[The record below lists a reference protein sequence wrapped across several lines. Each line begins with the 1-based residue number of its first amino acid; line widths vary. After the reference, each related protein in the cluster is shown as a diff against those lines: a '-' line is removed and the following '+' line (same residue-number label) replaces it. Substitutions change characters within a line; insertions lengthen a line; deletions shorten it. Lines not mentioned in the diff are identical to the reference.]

1 MDLNELQRDALG
13 EVFNIGV
20 GRAASSLSQ
29 IVNDTVLLSAP
40 EVMLVHR
47 SDAAKVLL
55 GSEFRQFSTVSQHFS
70 GAFDAEAM
78 LVFPES
84 NALEIV
90 RLMVG
95 PHMSIEEL
103 SEFEQE
109 AMCEVG
115 NIILNA
121 CMSALAD
128 LFHLSLN
135 GTLPIHRFGDTE
147 SLAFLEGD
155 EQQMIQPSRGR
166 SMAAMSSMIWPRRS
180 LITWRRPGLPA
191 SIFSLASSS
200 PSWPRPS
207 TPVKPTTCAIISPAG

>member
-1 MDLNELQRDALG
+1 
-13 EVFNIGV
+13 
-20 GRAASSLSQ
+20 
-29 IVNDTVLLSAP
+29 
-40 EVMLVHR
+40 
-47 SDAAKVLL
+47 
-55 GSEFRQFSTVSQHFS
+55 
-70 GAFDAEAM
+70 M

-155 EQQMIQPSRGR
+155 EQQMILVLQVDMTISQQRVQGHILFLLSVA
-166 SMAAMSSMIWPRRS
+166 SMQS
-180 LITWRRPGLPA
+180 LLDCLDNYLREQGL
-191 SIFSLASSS
+191 L
-200 PSWPRPS
+200 
-207 TPVKPTTCAIISPAG
+207 

>member
-13 EVFNIGV
+13 EIFNIGV

-40 EVMLVHR
+40 EVTLVHR
-47 SDAAKVLL
+47 EDAAKVLL

-95 PHMSIEEL
+95 PHMSVEEL

-135 GTLPIHRFGDTE
+135 GTLPVHRFGDTE
-147 SLAFLEGD
+147 SLTFLAGSQ
-155 EQQMIQPSRGR
+155 EQMVLVLQVDMTISQQRVQGHILFLLSVV
-166 SMAAMSSMIWPRRS
+166 SMQS
-180 LITWRRPGLPA
+180 LLDCLDIYLREQGL
-191 SIFSLASSS
+191 L
-200 PSWPRPS
+200 
-207 TPVKPTTCAIISPAG
+207 

>member
-13 EVFNIGV
+13 EIFNIGV

-40 EVMLVHR
+40 EVTLVR
-47 SDAAKVLL
+47 REEASRVLL

-78 LVFPES
+78 LIFPES

-128 LFHLSLN
+128 LFHIALN
-135 GTLPIHRFGDTE
+135 GTLPVHRFGDTE
-147 SLAFLEGD
+147 SLAFLGAD
-155 EQQMIQPSRGR
+155 DQMVLVLQVDMTISQQRVQGHILFLLSVV
-166 SMAAMSSMIWPRRS
+166 SMKSMLDCLDAYLREN
-180 LITWRRPGLPA
+180 GL
-191 SIFSLASSS
+191 L
-200 PSWPRPS
+200 
-207 TPVKPTTCAIISPAG
+207 

>member
-13 EVFNIGV
+13 EIFNIGV

-47 SDAAKVLL
+47 EDAAKVLL

-95 PHMSIEEL
+95 PHMSVEEL
-103 SEFEQE
+103 SECEQE

-128 LFHLSLN
+128 LFHLALN
-135 GTLPIHRFGDTE
+135 GTLPVHRFGDTE
-147 SLAFLEGD
+147 SLSFLSGGD
-155 EQQMIQPSRGR
+155 SQMVLVLQVDMTISQQRVQGHILFLLSVASMQSLLDCLDTYLREQQ
-166 SMAAMSSMIWPRRS
+166 
-180 LITWRRPGLPA
+180 GL
-191 SIFSLASSS
+191 F
-200 PSWPRPS
+200 
-207 TPVKPTTCAIISPAG
+207 

>member
-13 EVFNIGV
+13 EIFNIGV

-40 EVMLVHR
+40 EVTLVR
-47 SDAAKVLL
+47 REDAAKVLL

-70 GAFDAEAM
+70 GAFEAEAM
-78 LVFPES
+78 LIFPEA

-95 PHMSIEEL
+95 PHMSVEEL

-128 LFHLSLN
+128 LFHIALN
-135 GTLPIHRFGDTE
+135 GTLPLHRFGDTE
-147 SLAFLEGD
+147 SLAFLSGEAGQMVLVLQVD
-155 EQQMIQPSRGR
+155 MTISQQRVQGHILFLLSVVSMQSMLDCLDSYLREQ
-166 SMAAMSSMIWPRRS
+166 
-180 LITWRRPGLPA
+180 GL
-191 SIFSLASSS
+191 L
-200 PSWPRPS
+200 
-207 TPVKPTTCAIISPAG
+207 

>member
-13 EVFNIGV
+13 EIFNIGV

-40 EVMLVHR
+40 EVTLVR
-47 SDAAKVLL
+47 REDASKVLL
-55 GSEFRQFSTVSQHFS
+55 GSEFRQFSTVSQNFS

-78 LVFPES
+78 LIFPES

-128 LFHLSLN
+128 LFHIALN
-135 GTLPIHRFGDTE
+135 GTLPVHRFGDTE
-147 SLAFLEGD
+147 SLAFLGGQD
-155 EQQMIQPSRGR
+155 QMVLVLQVDMTISQQRVQGHILFLLSVVSMR
-166 SMAAMSSMIWPRRS
+166 SMLDCLDAYLREN
-180 LITWRRPGLPA
+180 GL
-191 SIFSLASSS
+191 L
-200 PSWPRPS
+200 
-207 TPVKPTTCAIISPAG
+207 

>member
-1 MDLNELQRDALG
+1 MALNELQRDALG
-13 EVFNIGV
+13 EIFNIGV

-40 EVMLVHR
+40 EVTLVR
-47 SDAAKVLL
+47 REDASKVLL
-55 GSEFRQFSTVSQHFS
+55 GSEFRQFSTVSQNFS

-78 LVFPES
+78 LIFPES

-128 LFHLSLN
+128 LFHIALN
-135 GTLPIHRFGDTE
+135 GTLPVHRFGDTE
-147 SLAFLEGD
+147 SLAFLGGD
-155 EQQMIQPSRGR
+155 DQMVLVLQVDMTISQQRVQGHILFLLSVVSMR
-166 SMAAMSSMIWPRRS
+166 SMLDCLDAYLREN
-180 LITWRRPGLPA
+180 GL
-191 SIFSLASSS
+191 L
-200 PSWPRPS
+200 
-207 TPVKPTTCAIISPAG
+207 

>member
-13 EVFNIGV
+13 EIFNIGV

-40 EVMLVHR
+40 EVTLVHR
-47 SDAAKVLL
+47 EDAAKVLL
-55 GSEFRQFSTVSQHFS
+55 GSEFRQFSTVSQHFT
-70 GAFDAEAM
+70 GAFEAEAM
-78 LVFPES
+78 LVFPET

-95 PHMSIEEL
+95 PHMSVEEL

-147 SLAFLEGD
+147 SLSFLEGSQ
-155 EQQMIQPSRGR
+155 EQMVLVLQVDMTISQQRVQGHILFLLSVV
-166 SMAAMSSMIWPRRS
+166 SMQS
-180 LITWRRPGLPA
+180 LLDCLDCYLREHGLA
-191 SIFSLASSS
+191 
-200 PSWPRPS
+200 
-207 TPVKPTTCAIISPAG
+207 

>member
-13 EVFNIGV
+13 EIFNIGV

-40 EVMLVHR
+40 EVMLVNR
-47 SDAAKVLL
+47 EEAAKVLL
-55 GSEFRQFSTVSQHFS
+55 GAEFRQFSTVSQHFS

-128 LFHLSLN
+128 LFHVALN

-147 SLAFLEGD
+147 SLSFLTGSD
-155 EQQMIQPSRGR
+155 EQMILVLQVDMTISQQRVQGHILFLLSVPS
-166 SMAAMSSMIWPRRS
+166 MQS
-180 LITWRRPGLPA
+180 LLDCLDNYLREQGL
-191 SIFSLASSS
+191 L
-200 PSWPRPS
+200 
-207 TPVKPTTCAIISPAG
+207 

>member
-13 EVFNIGV
+13 EIFNIGV

-40 EVMLVHR
+40 EVTLVHR
-47 SDAAKVLL
+47 EDAAKVLL
-55 GSEFRQFSTVSQHFS
+55 GSEFRQFSTVSQHFT

-95 PHMSIEEL
+95 PHMSVEEL

-135 GTLPIHRFGDTE
+135 GTLPVHRFGDTE
-147 SLAFLEGD
+147 SLTFLAGGQ
-155 EQQMIQPSRGR
+155 EQMVLVLQVDMTISQQRVQGHTLFLLSVV
-166 SMAAMSSMIWPRRS
+166 SMQS
-180 LITWRRPGLPA
+180 LLDCLDIYLREQGL
-191 SIFSLASSS
+191 L
-200 PSWPRPS
+200 
-207 TPVKPTTCAIISPAG
+207 